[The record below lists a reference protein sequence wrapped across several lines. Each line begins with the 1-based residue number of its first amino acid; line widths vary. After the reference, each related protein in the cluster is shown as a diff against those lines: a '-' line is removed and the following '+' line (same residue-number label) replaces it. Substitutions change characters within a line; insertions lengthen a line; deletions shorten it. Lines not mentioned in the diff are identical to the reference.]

1 MKKTKLIS
9 VIALLS
15 VVLLACLGTLGYFGI
30 KSLRRSH
37 LRTEAREAFAAEDWK
52 AAEKLLNKYVGLD
65 PDSEEDFVRL
75 AQVYGHLGNSG
86 EEMHSWF
93 KASTLNPLKPEYWD
107 NYIVCAMKARDF
119 QHLYTTLSR
128 KILFHENLAPKERM
142 LYLISAVMTNRAKEA
157 EKTYGVV
164 LKANP
169 EAFRQDDLARYAEF
183 LVTIRKHSDGERS
196 NLIEQGIRSDDPF
209 VRLEFILFYLG
220 DLVASG
226 SDAASIDEQMEKML
240 KEAAELNRFAGTPY
254 LANYYFSRLKFAPV
268 IETAEPYLADIENY
282 HMSILYAESCVYGA
296 QPEKLKPFAE
306 KIRTLGPRY
315 KLLAS
320 YFDALYLFS
329 QGSENNDELARLMQ
343 ETGGTVHSELANLVE
358 LQIAL
363 NNDIL
368 EKICTTF
375 ETIMKS
381 PPFYNVRERAR
392 IAVRYYLQS
401 KIEEDPALAD
411 DSRMVKLAQL
421 LSTPGVK
428 DPLLMRIIL
437 SDQYRRNMLTEQ
449 ILQADLKD
457 FPYDPYLLQI
467 AAEFELFNDH
477 PERSLEYTE
486 RFFEIKD
493 ETTDSAAFDLLQMLA
508 LELSG
513 NIDEA
518 AKEYAALV
526 DKAETDLG
534 ILSRYFDVCVRHE
547 RREELARMADRLS
560 ASNVPEMKALAPFF
574 RAEDL
579 FLQGK
584 ADEALSLLET
594 AKTDQMDFM
603 LYAADKFS
611 SSDRPDQALSRY
623 LALVGKHP
631 DQRVVLANIAE
642 LQMTQGKKAE
652 ALSYAKR
659 CWEMDQNDGI
669 GQFVYARM
677 LAADGRYQDAERIL
691 SVPPRPIELPDM
703 IRELWTDIM
712 THCVREDLEKGVY
725 QRAFDRAR
733 HYLTLFPDDAT
744 FLDFKSRAEQGLK
757 RSQVLRNGNG
767 QKKDEAGAVPAA
779 S

>member
-1 MKKTKLIS
+1 MKKTKLIPFI
-9 VIALLS
+9 VLLS
-15 VVLLACLGTLGYFGI
+15 VVLLACLGALGYFGI

-75 AQVYGHLGNSG
+75 AQVYGHFGNSG
-86 EEMHSWF
+86 EEMRCWHR
-93 KASTLNPLKPEYWD
+93 ASTLNPLKPEYWD

-169 EAFRQDDLARYAEF
+169 EAFRLDDLARYAEF
-183 LVTIRKHSDGERS
+183 LVTIRKLSDGERS

-375 ETIMKS
+375 ETIMKN
-381 PPFYNVRERAR
+381 PPFYNVQERAR
-392 IAVRYYLQS
+392 VAVRYYLQS
-401 KIEEDPALAD
+401 KIVEDPKLAVD
-411 DSRMVKLAQL
+411 PRMVKLAQL
-421 LSTPGVK
+421 LSASGGK

-437 SDQYRRNMLTEQ
+437 SDQHERNMLTEQ
-449 ILQADLKD
+449 IIQDDLKD

-467 AAEFELFNDH
+467 AAEFELFNGH

-486 RFFEIKD
+486 RFNEIKD
-493 ETTDSAAFDLLQMLA
+493 ETTDSTAFDILQMLA

-513 NIDEA
+513 KIDEA
-518 AKEYAALV
+518 AGKYAGLV
-526 DKAETDLG
+526 DKADTDLG
-534 ILSRYFDVCVRHE
+534 ILARYFDFCVRHE
-547 RREELARMADRLS
+547 RREELSRMAERLS
-560 ASNVPEMKALAPFF
+560 ASTMPDLKALAPFF
-574 RAEDL
+574 RAETL
-579 FLQGK
+579 FLEEK
-584 ADEALSLLET
+584 PEEALSLLET
-594 AKTDQMDFM
+594 AKTDQTDFM
-603 LYAADKFS
+603 LYAADKFGA
-611 SSDRPDQALSRY
+611 SDRADQALSRY
-623 LALVGKHP
+623 LALVGRHP
-631 DQRVVLANIAE
+631 DQRVILANIAE
-642 LQMTQGKKAE
+642 IQMTLGKKAE

-677 LAADGRYQDAERIL
+677 LAADGRYQDAEKVLRIPNRE
-691 SVPPRPIELPDM
+691 VKLPDAVGK
-703 IRELWTDIM
+703 IWTDVM
-712 THCVREDLEKGVY
+712 THCVREDLEKGSFT
-725 QRAFDRAR
+725 RALDRAK
-733 HYLTLFPDDAT
+733 HYLVLFPDDAV
-744 FLDFKSRAEQGLK
+744 FQEFKARAEKELK
-757 RSQVLRNGNG
+757 RSQVLP
-767 QKKDEAGAVPAA
+767 KKDAETDTSEAAA